1 MTTGYEYGGPLL
13 GSGDPT
19 GTTAVRAEPWQRR
32 HRRVV
37 ESLEATGANVSED
50 LKQNIAVVTQEC
62 SEQLFEIRGEGREP
76 IMRECN
82 QWLDDTVLAHMTFPD
97 VMKVQGVSWYD
108 VFLLPDVDWL
118 IDLMGWRNAPE
129 VVESIEMCMEI
140 EECRIDYKKVAW
152 ELTKGF
158 VKVRIERALWAL
170 EYGAKDE
177 YGLRRPI
184 WDVKLG
190 YRLLKLFEEFKFA
203 TNDIWTDYSANKQG
217 QEPRRIHGEQY
228 IAPRE
233 WEGYEEGNM
242 PYNRRTGQWYPA
254 RRYGGG
260 SYNRGYRRYGR
271 RYSGGWSPRRRRTY
285 RRW

>member
-1 MTTGYEYGGPLL
+1 MTTAYEYGGPLL

-19 GTTAVRAEPWQRR
+19 GTTTNRPQPWQRR

-37 ESLEATGANVSED
+37 ESLEATGASVSPE

-62 SEQLFEIRGEGREP
+62 TEQLFEIRGEGREP

-82 QWLDDTVLAHMTFPD
+82 QWLDDTILAHMTFPD
-97 VMKVQGVSWYD
+97 VMKVQGVNWFE
-108 VFLLPDVDWL
+108 VFLLPDADWL
-118 IDLMGWRNAPE
+118 IDLMGWRYAPE
-129 VVESIEMCMEI
+129 VVEAIEMCMEI
-140 EECRIDYKKVAW
+140 PECQIDYKKVAW

-158 VKVRIERALWAL
+158 VREKIDRALWAI
-170 EYGAKDE
+170 ETSRKDE
-177 YGLRRPI
+177 WGLRRPI

-190 YRLLKLFEEFKFA
+190 WRLYNLMNEFKFA
-203 TNDIWTDYSANKQG
+203 TNDIWTDYRANKQG
-217 QEPRRIHGEQY
+217 QEPLGASESY
-228 IAPRE
+228 EPPRE

-254 RRYGGG
+254 RRYGRG
-260 SYNRGYRRYGR
+260 SYNRGYRYGNRRYGGG
-271 RYSGGWSPRRRRTY
+271 YSSRRRRTY